1 MMSIRTQLGVVF
13 VMVLLPIVV
22 TAGAIVAVS
31 RMVVVETREIFDD
44 SLRFEEIDR
53 MLLEADQH
61 LRSYLDVRNLESLQ
75 SYYEVI
81 DGLQRNA
88 AELPSVPQ
96 RDEPAVSLFLVHR
109 LINRYIS
116 STAEVV
122 AAGRGRLVTEYTQR
136 YRTSVRIREL
146 TSLLVSTLYWQDV
159 GSNLERFTLVSGTLN
174 QLVIES
180 AVALVVIAVLAV
192 ICIGLLSRQIAD
204 PITQLSTRTHQVAD
218 GAFDLPDFGDQKV
231 AREIAD
237 LGHSFDVMKRSIQ
250 LNIEQINRNADVER
264 RLMEQDIAVLR
275 MRSSLR
281 TAQLN
286 ALQSRI
292 NPHFLYNTLN
302 TGVQLSVV
310 EGANRTTE
318 YLERFATAVRGLLAD
333 PATPVTVKAE
343 FESLEHY
350 LYIMRIRFGERI
362 RFVTHVD
369 RNIWNLRVPPL
380 ILQPLVENCITHG
393 LRNREEGG
401 LVAAEGRLELH
412 QGRPLLVLQ
421 VSDNGIGMSPENSKA
436 ILTGEHPIS
445 DPSSESDSRLDGE
458 RGIGMH
464 NVVERLRIFFGVHDI
479 CEIESAPE
487 SGTVVRFLLP
497 APDTSQ
503 HDAGEREELSVD

>member
-1 MMSIRTQLGVVF
+1 MSIRTQLGVVF

-31 RMVVVETREIFDD
+31 RIVVVETREIFDD

-53 MLLEADQH
+53 LLLEADQH

-75 SYYEVI
+75 SYYEAI
-81 DGLQRNA
+81 DELQTNA
-88 AELPSVPQ
+88 AELPASPQ
-96 RDEPAVSLFLVHR
+96 REEPAVSLFLVRR
-109 LINRYIS
+109 LINRYIA

-122 AAGRGRLVTEYTQR
+122 AAGRGRLVSEYTQR

-174 QLVIES
+174 QLVLES
-180 AVALVVIAVLAV
+180 AVALAVIAVLAV
-192 ICIGLLSRQIAD
+192 ICIGLLSRQIAH
-204 PITQLSTRTHQVAD
+204 PIAQLSARTHQVAD

-231 AREIAD
+231 AREIAE

-250 LNIEQINRNADVER
+250 HNIEEINRNADVER

-275 MRSSLR
+275 MRTALR
-281 TAQLN
+281 TAQLS

-310 EGANRTTE
+310 EGAKRTTE
-318 YLERFATAVRGLLAD
+318 YLERFGTAVRGLLAD

-343 FESLEHY
+343 FDSLEHY

-362 RFVTHVD
+362 RFVTHVASD
-369 RNIWNLRVPPL
+369 VWNLKVPPL
-380 ILQPLVENCITHG
+380 ILQPLVENCVTHG

-401 LVAAEGRLELH
+401 LVGAEGRLERH
-412 QGRPLLVLQ
+412 HDRPLLVLQ
-421 VSDNGIGMSPENSKA
+421 VSDNGDGMSPESRRA
-436 ILTGEHPIS
+436 ILSGEHTNP
-445 DPSSESDSRLDGE
+445 DPRSFPASRLDGE
-458 RGIGMH
+458 RGIGMQ
-464 NVVERLRIFFGVHDI
+464 NVVERLRLFFGDHDI
-479 CEIESAPE
+479 CEIDSAPG

-497 APDTSQ
+497 LPDAIEHS
-503 HDAGEREELSVD
+503 AGDREERAVE

>member
-1 MMSIRTQLGVVF
+1 
-13 VMVLLPIVV
+13 MVLLPIVV

-218 GAFDLPDFGDQKV
+218 GAFDLPDFRDQKV

-318 YLERFATAVRGLLAD
+318 YLERFGTAVRGLLAD

-445 DPSSESDSRLDGE
+445 DPSSESDFRLDGE